1 MQYLNWNP
9 EKNEIL
15 KRERGI
21 SFEEIAYLI
30 ESGQV
35 IGIEENPGYPN
46 QKMYVLEID
55 NYAIIVPYVEN
66 DDEIFSKTAF
76 LSRKYTK
83 KIRFEGGMM
92 NKIKKN
98 VFKPIDQEEKDL
110 MESIEH
116 DEWQPVKNFDQER
129 KKAIE
134 AARNT
139 LKKDKRINLRLS
151 QRDYHQIQIKA
162 IEEGIPY
169 QTLISSI
176 VHKYLDGSLVPRS

>member
-1 MQYLNWNP
+1 
-9 EKNEIL
+9 
-15 KRERGI
+15 
-21 SFEEIAYLI
+21 
-30 ESGQV
+30 
-35 IGIEENPGYPN
+35 
-46 QKMYVLEID
+46 
-55 NYAIIVPYVEN
+55 
-66 DDEIFSKTAF
+66 
-76 LSRKYTK
+76 
-83 KIRFEGGMM
+83 M
-92 NKIKKN
+92 NKITKN
-98 VFKPIDQEEKDL
+98 VVKPIDQEEKDL

-116 DEWQPVKNFDQER
+116 DEWQPVKNFDKER

-176 VHKYLDGSLVPRS
+176 VHKYLDGSLVRRS